1 MKNKIILI
9 LICFLLFITGCAV
22 NDNPPEKETEPYGK
36 YTANGR
42 IVKIDKDGFHVEG
55 EDNVGLYK
63 VDMEKNKNFYIGER
77 VRLNSMDGNS
87 YDVELDEEYDYTAAM
102 TAEIFDDD
110 SKLDLKVGEI
120 SRDEM
125 GRMRIYGLAADDKE
139 YDIIVGADT
148 ITNFAHSTLKVG
160 DNIYVYPKDVPNGI
174 PAVVDAK
181 AVTVVR

>member
-1 MKNKIILI
+1 M
-9 LICFLLFITGCAV
+9 
-22 NDNPPEKETEPYGK
+22 YGK

-148 ITNFAHSTLKVG
+148 ITNFAHSKIG
-160 DNIYVYPKDVPNGI
+160 DKI
-174 PAVVDAK
+174 
-181 AVTVVR
+181 